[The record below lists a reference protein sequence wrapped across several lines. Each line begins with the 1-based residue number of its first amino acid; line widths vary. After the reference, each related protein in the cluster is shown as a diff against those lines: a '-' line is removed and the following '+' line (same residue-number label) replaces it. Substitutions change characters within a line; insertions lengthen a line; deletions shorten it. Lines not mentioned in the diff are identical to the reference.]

1 MTSVPPASASRSL
14 KYVLAVW
21 LLVPLVALV
30 PIAASLQYWLTLQ
43 PALRVLDQA
52 LGDEAIAL
60 ANLLRVEP
68 DGKVVYD
75 ISEQTERSLRTDRL
89 DTILFAVIAPDR
101 RMLAGD
107 AVLARARIG
116 DGADWNYAD
125 AIIDEV
131 SMRVTAHRVECGA
144 GWCEV
149 RVAETLR
156 KREQA
161 RRDVLLGTMTT
172 LLVMATLLVPLTYIG
187 IARGLRPLMHLR
199 DELAHRSLD
208 NLSPLERRH
217 APAELQP
224 LVDSV
229 NRLFERVRD
238 AAARQ
243 QAFIADAAHQLR
255 TPLTALRTEAE
266 LALLE
271 PHPPALAPTL
281 QRLNAA
287 SARAARLANQL
298 LAVARAETELRKP
311 DGMELVDLK
320 TIAMAVA
327 REWVPRALAAGVD
340 LGFALDSARVICRP
354 VLLEELLA
362 NLLHNAIEYAGR
374 SAHVTVRTGVRDG
387 AAFLE
392 IEDNGP
398 GIATADRLRV
408 FERFNRGSAPR
419 GAGSGLGLSIV
430 RDIALRHAGSVE
442 LLDGTDGKGLLVRV
456 RLPMAGSS
464 G

>member
-43 PALRVLDQA
+43 PALQVLDHA
-52 LGDEAIAL
+52 LSDEAVAL
-60 ANLLRVEP
+60 ANLVRVEP
-68 DGKVVYD
+68 DGKVIYD

-101 RMLAGD
+101 RLLGGD
-107 AVLARARIG
+107 AVLARAQVG
-116 DGADWNYAD
+116 DRPDWTYAD
-125 AIIDEV
+125 VIIDNV
-131 SMRVTAHRVECGA
+131 PMRVTAHRVECGT

-149 RVAETLR
+149 RVGETLR
-156 KREQA
+156 KRELA
-161 RRDVLLGTMTT
+161 RRDVLLGAMTT
-172 LLVMATLLVPLTYIG
+172 MLVMAIMLVLLTYIG

-199 DELAHRSLD
+199 DEIAHRSLD
-208 NLSPLERRH
+208 NLSPLERGH

-229 NRLFERVRD
+229 NRLFERVRN

-281 QRLNAA
+281 QRLNAT

-298 LAVARAETELRKP
+298 LAVARAEAELHKP
-311 DGMELVDLK
+311 DGMELIDLK
-320 TIAMAVA
+320 TITTAVA
-327 REWVPRALAAGVD
+327 REWVPRALAAGID
-340 LGFALDSARVICRP
+340 LGFDLDSARVMCRP
-354 VLLEELLA
+354 VLVEELLA
-362 NLLHNAIEYAGR
+362 NLMHNAIEYAGQG
-374 SAHVTVRTGVRDG
+374 AHVTVRTGVRDS
-387 AAFLE
+387 AAYLE

-398 GIATADRLRV
+398 GIAAADRVRV
-408 FERFNRGSAPR
+408 FERFDRGSAPR

-430 RDIALRHAGSVE
+430 RDIALRHHGGVE
-442 LLDGTDGKGLLVRV
+442 LLDGADGRGLLVRV
-456 RLPMAGSS
+456 RLPLAEMSH
-464 G
+464 

>member
-1 MTSVPPASASRSL
+1 M
-14 KYVLAVW
+14 
-21 LLVPLVALV
+21 
-30 PIAASLQYWLTLQ
+30 
-43 PALRVLDQA
+43 
-52 LGDEAIAL
+52 
-60 ANLLRVEP
+60 
-68 DGKVVYD
+68 
-75 ISEQTERSLRTDRL
+75 
-89 DTILFAVIAPDR
+89 
-101 RMLAGD
+101 
-107 AVLARARIG
+107 
-116 DGADWNYAD
+116 
-125 AIIDEV
+125 
-131 SMRVTAHRVECGA
+131 
-144 GWCEV
+144 
-149 RVAETLR
+149 
-156 KREQA
+156 
-161 RRDVLLGTMTT
+161 
-172 LLVMATLLVPLTYIG
+172 
-187 IARGLRPLMHLR
+187 
-199 DELAHRSLD
+199 
-208 NLSPLERRH
+208 
-217 APAELQP
+217 
-224 LVDSV
+224 
-229 NRLFERVRD
+229 RD

-243 QAFIADAAHQLR
+243 QAFIADAAHPLR

-456 RLPMAGSS
+456 RLPMASS
-464 G
+464 LG